1 MATPGKYRVR
11 DLYKAMGRYWVGD
24 DEFEY
29 PLDPNLRYSPNN
41 VALMREEYRFRMQ
54 TSEVLIEDCR
64 AANIPIPRRRAVGMP
79 TDTPAMLQKA
89 LHRFREE
96 VNRMQQRLQR
106 HSFRLTAV
114 ERAEDGLMDEA
125 RSYMAWA
132 NQQDFRS
139 DIEMSDEDETS

>member
-29 PLDPNLRYSPNN
+29 PLDPNLRYNPNN

-64 AANIPIPRRRAVGMP
+64 AANIPILRRRAVGMP
-79 TDTPAMLQKA
+79 TDTPAML
-89 LHRFREE
+89 
-96 VNRMQQRLQR
+96 
-106 HSFRLTAV
+106 
-114 ERAEDGLMDEA
+114 
-125 RSYMAWA
+125 
-132 NQQDFRS
+132 
-139 DIEMSDEDETS
+139 

>member
-1 MATPGKYRVR
+1 
-11 DLYKAMGRYWVGD
+11 
-24 DEFEY
+24 
-29 PLDPNLRYSPNN
+29 
-41 VALMREEYRFRMQ
+41 MQ

-64 AANIPIPRRRAVGMP
+64 AANIPISRRHAVGMP

-106 HSFRLTAV
+106 HSFRLNAV